1 VVFARATRGQ
11 EDQPEGELKSFGEI
25 GRAEVRRQA
34 TLCALEL
41 LLP

>member
-1 VVFARATRGQ
+1 RG
-11 EDQPEGELKSFGEI
+11 EPEGELKQFGEI